1 MKEVKRF
8 LKNLITIIILYLVL
22 FVSIYLYIG
31 YLFTP
36 IKTDVL
42 SSQEQISIL
51 RGEMQDIKVYLDTT
65 AIQLYALEQEA
76 STQAEYI
83 QGMIDQKAEHEAQLK
98 AEHEKE
104 IKQNREHDII
114 REHEAEE
121 ENVIGLREKVVVFTA
136 TVLKGLKDSLIG
148 WRVNYGF

>member
-1 MKEVKRF
+1 MKDVKRF
-8 LKNLITIIILYLVL
+8 LKNLITIIILYIVL
-22 FVSIYLYIG
+22 FISIYLYIG
-31 YLFTP
+31 YLFAP

>member
-42 SSQEQISIL
+42 SSQEQVSIL
-51 RGEMQDIKVYLDTT
+51 RGEMQDIKTYLDTT
-65 AIQLYALEQEA
+65 ATQLYALQEESVA
-76 STQAEYI
+76 QAEYM
-83 QGMIDQKAEHEAQLK
+83 QGLID
-98 AEHEKE
+98 
-104 IKQNREHDII
+104 
-114 REHEAEE
+114 
-121 ENVIGLREKVVVFTA
+121 
-136 TVLKGLKDSLIG
+136 
-148 WRVNYGF
+148 